1 MLPNPYSPGELPR
14 VLAGRDEQ
22 QNRIRGY
29 LSRIGT
35 YGEMG
40 GPLLVFQGPRGVGK
54 TSLLREAQRDAEGH
68 GFITAWV
75 SCRRSAPFLPDLVS
89 RIGKAIETAD
99 ILPRAEKGRWGLRL
113 ERIGV
118 EIGVPSVVKVSASA
132 SADRSEGDA
141 PRGARIS
148 ALEDLL
154 HETSRQVR
162 GRGGAGLVVFVDEL
176 HAAAR
181 DDLAVLLNAMQNLAG
196 KREDNPFAVIGAG
209 LPSAPAALVK
219 AATFGE
225 RSTFLTLPRL
235 QPAAAETAVVEPAD
249 DLGVHWTSQAL
260 QAVVAEAQGFPY
272 LLQVLAHATW
282 EAARPS
288 REGVVL
294 DIDDVNAG
302 LPVADDQLT
311 AMYSARWAAASDL
324 EKKIMAV
331 MAGAGS
337 TTVTRAEIAAALERP
352 TQALG
357 VPRERLID
365 KGIIEPVGHGE
376 LRFTMPGFDRYIRE
390 TLATGAPLD
399 ATDPGPGRLGAGRR
413 RRELPPASDGGQD
426 TPRL

>member
-1 MLPNPYSPGELPR
+1 MLANPYSPGELPR
-14 VLAGRDEQ
+14 VLAGREEQ

-29 LSRIGT
+29 LSRLGT

-75 SCRRSAPFLPDLVS
+75 SCRRNAPFLPDLVS

-118 EIGVPSVVKVSASA
+118 EIGMPSVVKVSASA

-209 LPSAPAALVK
+209 LPSRPLPWSRRPRSGSAAPSSPSRD
-219 AATFGE
+219 FN
-225 RSTFLTLPRL
+225 PR
-235 QPAAAETAVVEPAD
+235 PRRRRWPSPRT
-249 DLGVHWTSQAL
+249 
-260 QAVVAEAQGFPY
+260 
-272 LLQVLAHATW
+272 TW
-282 EAARPS
+282 EFTGPPRPCKRS
-288 REGVVL
+288 WRRPR
-294 DIDDVNAG
+294 AS
-302 LPVADDQLT
+302 LT
-311 AMYSARWAAASDL
+311 CC
-324 EKKIMAV
+324 
-331 MAGAGS
+331 
-337 TTVTRAEIAAALERP
+337 
-352 TQALG
+352 
-357 VPRERLID
+357 
-365 KGIIEPVGHGE
+365 
-376 LRFTMPGFDRYIRE
+376 RFSHTP
-390 TLATGAPLD
+390 P
-399 ATDPGPGRLGAGRR
+399 GRR
-413 RRELPPASDGGQD
+413 RVHHVRALCS
-426 TPRL
+426 TSTT